1 MNREEPVS
9 MEWVEVQVECYE
21 GYRSRETP
29 RRLITGDA
37 VIEITDI
44 LDRWYEGGVRAGS
57 VVLNYFKVKG
67 GDGKTHLLRYNA
79 LFDRW
84 AMAK

>member
-1 MNREEPVS
+1 
-9 MEWVEVQVECYE
+9 MEWIEIQVECYE

-29 RRLITGDA
+29 RRLIMDNA
-37 VIEITDI
+37 VIEIIDI
-44 LDRWYEGGVRAGS
+44 LDRWYEGGKRGGT

-67 GDGKTHLLRYNA
+67 GDGKTYILRYNA